1 MEFSSILSFVSYL
14 KSINIKTDRN
24 LITKYLDTGK
34 SYKGYFFYKTITHP
48 PPSFF

>member
-14 KSINIKTDRN
+14 KSIKTDRN

-34 SYKGYFFYKTITHP
+34 SYNGYFFL
-48 PPSFF
+48 